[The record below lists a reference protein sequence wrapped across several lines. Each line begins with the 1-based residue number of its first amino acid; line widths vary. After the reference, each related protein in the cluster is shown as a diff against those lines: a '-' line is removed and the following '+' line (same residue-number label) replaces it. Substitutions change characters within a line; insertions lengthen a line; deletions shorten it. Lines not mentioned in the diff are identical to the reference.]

1 MRVVN
6 RWLRLLS
13 GFAVALI
20 GAALALAIS
29 LPLPWTLG
37 PLIVV
42 AAARM
47 LSLPVNSSPRLRNVG
62 QWAIGVTLG
71 LYFTPFVLGIIQQN
85 ILPIVGGML
94 FALIL
99 GVFGTYLLMRVGGV
113 DLKTAWFSSAIG
125 GAAEM
130 TGLADRY
137 GGRSDLVASAHSLR
151 ILTVVLVVPF
161 AFQALGVVGED
172 TAVTGPKIIDYGGLL
187 LLSALTA
194 ASALTAGFFRV
205 PNGWV
210 LGPMF
215 VTMALTMSGIELS
228 AMPDYVSRIAQ
239 LLIGWSLGDRFR
251 PGFFSSAPRFLFAVI
266 VFTLLG
272 ILMSLGVGYLL
283 EFSAS
288 VPLPTVILG
297 LAPGGITE
305 MSITAKVL
313 RLGVPLV
320 TAFHVTRMALVVIVT
335 GPLYIAFV
343 EKHCVE
349 A

>member
-1 MRVVN
+1 MRDVD
-6 RWLRLLS
+6 RWLKLLA
-13 GFAVALI
+13 GFVAALVGAV
-20 GAALALAIS
+20 LALAIS

-37 PLIVV
+37 PLITV

-62 QWAIGVTLG
+62 QWAVGVTLG

-85 ILPIVGGML
+85 ILPLVGGML
-94 FALIL
+94 FALML
-99 GVFGTYLLMRVGGV
+99 GVFGTYLLMHIGDV

-130 TGLADRY
+130 TNLADRY

-151 ILTVVLVVPF
+151 ILTVVLIVPF
-161 AFQALGVVGED
+161 AFQSLGVAGED
-172 TAVTGPKIIDYGGLL
+172 IAVSGLKIVNYEGLL
-187 LLSALTA
+187 LLSTATA
-194 ASALTAGFFRV
+194 ASALVAAYFRV

-215 VTMALTMSGIELS
+215 VAMALTMSGIELS
-228 AMPDYVSRIAQ
+228 AMPDYFLRIAQ

-251 PGFFSSAPRFLFAVI
+251 PGFFSSAPRFLLAVI

-272 ILMSLGVGYLL
+272 ILMSIGVGYLL
-283 EFSAS
+283 EHWAS

-343 EKHCVE
+343 EKHCLE
-349 A
+349 S

>member
-1 MRVVN
+1 MHYVD
-6 RWLRLLS
+6 RWLKLLL

-20 GAALALAIS
+20 GAAIALAIS

-37 PLIVV
+37 PLILV
-42 AAARM
+42 AAARV
-47 LSLPVNSSPRLRNVG
+47 LSVPVNSSPRLRNVG

-85 ILPIVGGML
+85 ILPIIGGMIFDL
-94 FALIL
+94 AL
-99 GVFGTYLLMRVGGV
+99 GVFGTCLLMRLGGV

-125 GAAEM
+125 GASEM

-151 ILTVVLVVPF
+151 ILTVVLIVPF
-161 AFQALGVVGED
+161 AFQAFGVVGD
-172 TAVTGPKIIDYGGLL
+172 DSVVAGPKIVDYGGLL
-187 LLSALTA
+187 LLAVATA
-194 ASALTAGFFRV
+194 ASALVAGFFRV

-215 VTMALTMSGIELS
+215 VSMALTMSGIELS
-228 AMPDYVSRIAQ
+228 AMPDYVAKVAQ

-272 ILMSLGVGYLL
+272 ILMSLGVAYFL
-283 EFSAS
+283 ESWAS

-305 MSITAKVL
+305 MAITAKVL
-313 RLGVPLV
+313 SLGVPLV

-343 EKHCVE
+343 EKHCRE

>member
-1 MRVVN
+1 MRDVD
-6 RWLRLLS
+6 RWLKLLA
-13 GFAVALI
+13 GLVVALI
-20 GAALALAIS
+20 GAALAVAVS

-37 PLIVV
+37 PLILV
-42 AAARM
+42 AAARV

-94 FALIL
+94 FALVL
-99 GVFGTYLLMRVGGV
+99 GVFGTYLLLRWGGV

-125 GAAEM
+125 GASEM

-151 ILTVVLVVPF
+151 ILTVVLIVPF
-161 AFQALGVVGED
+161 AFQALGVSGED
-172 TAVTGPKIIDYGGLL
+172 LTVNGAKVVEYDGLL
-187 LLSALTA
+187 LLALLTA
-194 ASALTAGFFRV
+194 ASAVIAGFFRI

-215 VTMALTMSGIELS
+215 AAMALTMAGVELS
-228 AMPDYVSRIAQ
+228 AMPDFVSKVAQ

-251 PGFFSSAPRFLFAVI
+251 PGFFSSAPRFLFTVI
-266 VFTLLG
+266 LFTLIG
-272 ILMSLGVGYLL
+272 IVLSLGVGYLL
-283 EFSAS
+283 ESWAS

-305 MSITAKVL
+305 MAITAKVL
-313 RLGVPLV
+313 HLGVPLV

-343 EKHCVE
+343 EKHCIE